1 MKPANP
7 RILTIN
13 GGSSNIKF
21 ALFEAGDSLGR
32 ILQGLI
38 SANASRVAVRI
49 IHTDEEWMIAK
60 TVCRVLRLGISSEK
74 VLVSPQW
81 IEHKPY
87 IDQHGQDMPEI
98 RNWKWR
104 NPK

>member
-60 TVCRVLRLGISSEK
+60 TVCRVERGESLCESSGAGSHV
-74 VLVSPQW
+74 VLPSHNLQ
-81 IEHKPY
+81 
-87 IDQHGQDMPEI
+87 MLL
-98 RNWKWR
+98 N
-104 NPK
+104 

>member
-1 MKPANP
+1 MTKESSIKPANP

-32 ILQGLI
+32 MLQGLI

-49 IHTDEEWMIAK
+49 IHTDQEWMIAK
-60 TVCRVLRLGISSEK
+60 TVCRVLRLGTISSEK
-74 VLVSPQW
+74 GPGFTAMDRAQTL
-81 IEHKPY
+81 H
-87 IDQHGQDMPEI
+87 
-98 RNWKWR
+98 
-104 NPK
+104 